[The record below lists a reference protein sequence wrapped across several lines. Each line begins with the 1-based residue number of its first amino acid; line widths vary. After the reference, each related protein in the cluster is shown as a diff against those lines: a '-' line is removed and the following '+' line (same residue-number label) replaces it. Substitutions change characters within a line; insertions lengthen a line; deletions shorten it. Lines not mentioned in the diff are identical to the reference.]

1 MARLIDT
8 KRDLGKVIGGLAKG
22 AVGFSGIGAPQTF
35 STAAEGPMS
44 KRKFRMGERL
54 ARGVHAMQADSVG
67 DFLTEEATIEK
78 SKTATRYNA
87 ALARKYELENEAAN
101 KPFHWGEKLNNVD
114 PTGALTEKIDG
125 YLKNSGVDYNGDGTI
140 TEKEFQ
146 KGIQK
151 NLIGMDEISGMVY
164 ETTSATAERV
174 EKMGGEVN
182 AALEKLG
189 EKPSAQQQTQAG
201 SAVGTSVFTREDFN
215 DPSIAALYPKI
226 AKLIAAE
233 NQLTETLEGQKEA
246 YRRASNFAMRGKPL
260 TMDQLKSKA
269 TDAFAKQLQVQN
281 GASTPDA
288 LINAILTV
296 GGKTLESAFIS
307 QTGNSLASTPLDAL
321 QKMTDDT
328 KMGIAGKIF
337 KTDIIARTY
346 YEDLFDGIMEKK
358 QADAQAQAQW
368 EKNKNTVQYEGGT
381 MPLSHMQG
389 GQSIADELS
398 TGLSERDEE
407 TLRQMQMDRVN
418 E

>member
-22 AVGFSGIGAPQTF
+22 AVGFSGIGAPQSF
-35 STAAEGPMS
+35 STAAEGPHG

-151 NLIGMDEISGMVY
+151 GLIGMDEISGMVH
-164 ETTSATAERV
+164 ETTSATAGRV

-260 TMDQLKSKA
+260 TMDQLKSQA
-269 TDAFAKQLQVQN
+269 TNAFAKQLQVQN

-296 GGKTLESAFIS
+296 GDKTLESAFIS
-307 QTGNSLASTPLDAL
+307 QTGNSMASTPLDAL

>member
-22 AVGFSGIGAPQTF
+22 AVGFSGIGAPQSF
-35 STAAEGPMS
+35 STAAEGPHG

-146 KGIQK
+146 EGIQK

-164 ETTSATAERV
+164 ETTSATAGRV

-260 TMDQLKSKA
+260 TMDQLKSQA
-269 TDAFAKQLQVQN
+269 TNAFAKQLQVQN

-296 GGKTLESAFIS
+296 GDKTLESAFIS
-307 QTGNSLASTPLDAL
+307 QTGNSMASTPLDAL

>member
-35 STAAEGPMS
+35 STAAEGPHG

-146 KGIQK
+146 EGIQK

-407 TLRQMQMDRVN
+407 TLRQMQMDQVN

>member
-246 YRRASNFAMRGKPL
+246 YRRASDFAMRGKPL

>member
-35 STAAEGPMS
+35 LTAAEGPMS

-146 KGIQK
+146 EGIQK

>member
-35 STAAEGPMS
+35 STAAEGPHG

-246 YRRASNFAMRGKPL
+246 YRRASDFAMRGKPL

>member
-22 AVGFSGIGAPQTF
+22 AVGFSGIGAPQSF
-35 STAAEGPMS
+35 STAAEGPHG

-87 ALARKYELENEAAN
+87 AVARKYELENEAAN

-151 NLIGMDEISGMVY
+151 GLIGMDEISGMVH
-164 ETTSATAERV
+164 ETTSTTAGRV

-246 YRRASNFAMRGKPL
+246 YRRASTFAMRGKPL
-260 TMDQLKSKA
+260 TMDQLKSQA
-269 TDAFAKQLQVQN
+269 TNAFAKQLQAQN

-296 GGKTLESAFIS
+296 GDKTLESAFIS
-307 QTGNSLASTPLDAL
+307 QTGNSMASTPLDAL

-337 KTDIIARTY
+337 KTDILAQTY

>member
-146 KGIQK
+146 EGIQK

-260 TMDQLKSKA
+260 TMDQLKSQA
-269 TDAFAKQLQVQN
+269 TNAFAKQLQVQN

>member
-22 AVGFSGIGAPQTF
+22 AVGFSGIGAPQSF
-35 STAAEGPMS
+35 STAAEGPHG

-146 KGIQK
+146 EGIQK

-164 ETTSATAERV
+164 ETTSATAGRV

-260 TMDQLKSKA
+260 TMDQLKSQA
-269 TDAFAKQLQVQN
+269 TNAFAKQLQVQN

-296 GGKTLESAFIS
+296 GDKTLESAFIS
-307 QTGNSLASTPLDAL
+307 QTGNSMASTPLDAL

-337 KTDIIARTY
+337 KTDILARTY

>member
-22 AVGFSGIGAPQTF
+22 AVGFSGIGAPQSF
-35 STAAEGPMS
+35 STAAEGPHG

-146 KGIQK
+146 EGIQK

-164 ETTSATAERV
+164 ETTSATAGRV

-260 TMDQLKSKA
+260 TMDQLKSQA

-407 TLRQMQMDRVN
+407 TLRQMQMDQVN

>member
-22 AVGFSGIGAPQTF
+22 AVGFSGIGAPQSF

-146 KGIQK
+146 EGIQK

-164 ETTSATAERV
+164 ETTSATAGRV

-260 TMDQLKSKA
+260 TMDQLKSQA
-269 TDAFAKQLQVQN
+269 TNAFAKQLQVQN

-296 GGKTLESAFIS
+296 GDKTLESAFIS
-307 QTGNSLASTPLDAL
+307 QTGNSMASTPLDAL

>member
-1 MARLIDT
+1 
-8 KRDLGKVIGGLAKG
+8 
-22 AVGFSGIGAPQTF
+22 
-35 STAAEGPMS
+35 
-44 KRKFRMGERL
+44 MGERL

-146 KGIQK
+146 EGIQK

>member
-146 KGIQK
+146 EGIQK

>member
-22 AVGFSGIGAPQTF
+22 AVGFSGIGAPQSF
-35 STAAEGPMS
+35 STAAEGPHG

-146 KGIQK
+146 EGIQK

-407 TLRQMQMDRVN
+407 TLRQMQMDQVN

>member
-22 AVGFSGIGAPQTF
+22 AVGFSGIGAPQSF

-87 ALARKYELENEAAN
+87 AVARKYELENEAAN

-146 KGIQK
+146 EGIQK

-164 ETTSATAERV
+164 ETTSATAGRV

-260 TMDQLKSKA
+260 TMDQLKSQA
-269 TDAFAKQLQVQN
+269 TNAFAKQLQVQN

-296 GGKTLESAFIS
+296 GDKTLESAFIS
-307 QTGNSLASTPLDAL
+307 QTGNSMASTPLDAL